1 MQSTIN
7 RQKTALT
14 VSQLN
19 REAKSLLESSFFQ
32 IRVLGELSSFSRPAS
47 GHWYFTLKDDRAQV
61 RCAMFRNRNMS
72 VRFSPKEG
80 DQVII
85 TGKVSLYEGRGDFQL
100 IVDSMESDGEGKLQ
114 QAFEALKAKL
124 SSEGLFSSAHKKS
137 IPAHPNHLAVITSP
151 TGAAV
156 HDILSVLKRRFPS
169 LPITIYPS
177 VVQGSEAPQQLIQAL
192 QAAIH
197 HQTAD
202 LIIIGRGGGSLED
215 LWPFN
220 DEALARAIFDCPIPI
235 ISAVGHEVDFSISDL
250 VADLRAPTPS
260 AAAELISPD
269 QDALRIQI
277 DRLSAR
283 LERQLRISLNQRQDQ
298 LNALKKRL
306 RHPGERLRE
315 QRSRL
320 NFAEKR
326 LHALIQKQLTKARYQ
341 TDIAARQLERHHPA
355 RQIEHMRER
364 LNRADEKLRRAMVNQ
379 TDRQRYQL
387 GNLLTRL
394 NAVNPLATLERGYA
408 IVQAVDVDKRS
419 PSGVANG
426 PVITHANDVKIGDQV
441 INRLRHGNLICRVET
456 INSQESINSDEAIPS
471 SNNLNSPANTVRK
484 DKEPS

>member
-1 MQSTIN
+1 MQSTID

-47 GHWYFTLKDDRAQV
+47 GHWYFTLKDDRSQV

-80 DQVII
+80 DQIII

-100 IVDSMESDGEGKLQ
+100 IVDAMESDGEGKLQ
-114 QAFEALKAKL
+114 QAFEALKAQL
-124 SSEGLFSSAHKKS
+124 SSEGLFSAQHKKA
-137 IPAHPNHLAVITSP
+137 IPTHPKHLAIITSP

-169 LPITIYPS
+169 LLVTIYPS
-177 VVQGSEAPQQLIQAL
+177 VVQGSEAPKQLINAL
-192 QAAIH
+192 NTAIA
-197 HQTAD
+197 HQTTD
-202 LIIIGRGGGSLED
+202 LIVIGRGGGSLED

-220 DEALARAIFDCPIPI
+220 DEALARAIFACPIPI

-277 DRLSAR
+277 DRLSTR
-283 LERQLRISLNQRQDQ
+283 VERQLTLSLKHRQDR
-298 LNALKKRL
+298 LDALKNRL

-320 NFAEKR
+320 SYAEKR
-326 LHALIQKQLTKARYQ
+326 LQALMQKQLTQARYQ
-341 TDIAARQLERHHPA
+341 SDIAIRKLERHHPA
-355 RQIEHMRER
+355 RQLDQIRER
-364 LNRADEKLRRAMVNQ
+364 LHRASDKLDNAMRSQTERRHYA
-379 TDRQRYQL
+379 L
-387 GNLLTRL
+387 GNVMTRL
-394 NAVNPLATLERGYA
+394 NAVSPLATLDRGYA
-408 IVQAVDVDKRS
+408 IVQQ
-419 PSGVANG
+419 SGNG
-426 PVITHANDVKIGDQV
+426 STLGKVITNANEVATGDQV
-441 INRLRHGNLICRVET
+441 INRLRHGHLVCRVEAVDQD
-456 INSQESINSDEAIPS
+456 NRAEAPKTTTTAPLTD
-471 SNNLNSPANTVRK
+471 N
-484 DKEPS
+484 